1 MKSDLNLLIS
11 IICVFLNI
19 QSISYE
25 VHLGV
30 NSKSAGWLWSF
41 YTIIISTRRRAL
53 YKDKRNYSDFKAKI
67 CGVFLY

>member
-1 MKSDLNLLIS
+1 M
-11 IICVFLNI
+11 
-19 QSISYE
+19 SYE